1 MPGNDLSEI
10 FNNIPFVTRY
20 WFSGTILFSLLGK
33 LNIIDPMRMILL
45 WNRMYSNFEIWRPIT
60 ALLFYPVSPSTGFHF
75 LINLY
80 FLYSYSSRLE
90 NGMFLGRTADYVFMF
105 LFTWLVLVVSF
116 NLFDLTRLVAMLYS
130 IFPIQ
135 CLQINGFENINF
147 IESSLTCLQCVSF
160 LASFYVLL
168 EPMVLTVLYIWSQLN
183 RDIIVQFW
191 FGMQFKAMYFP
202 WVLVIFN
209 LIVRGSAM
217 MELVGI
223 IVGHLYYFFVFQY
236 PQEYGGQAILKTPGF
251 LYRIFPNQR
260 GVTSGFGEAPRARQ
274 PTMATGR
281 FPGHG
286 QVLGDGE

>member
-105 LFTWLVLVVSF
+105 LFTWLVLVV
-116 NLFDLTRLVAMLYS
+116 
-130 IFPIQ
+130 
-135 CLQINGFENINF
+135 
-147 IESSLTCLQCVSF
+147 
-160 LASFYVLL
+160 LL

-209 LIVRGSAM
+209 LIVRGSRNAISDFSAM

-251 LYRIFPNQR
+251 L
-260 GVTSGFGEAPRARQ
+260 
-274 PTMATGR
+274 
-281 FPGHG
+281 
-286 QVLGDGE
+286 

>member
-105 LFTWLVLVVSF
+105 LFTWLVLV
-116 NLFDLTRLVAMLYS
+116 LV
-130 IFPIQ
+130 
-135 CLQINGFENINF
+135 
-147 IESSLTCLQCVSF
+147 
-160 LASFYVLL
+160 
-168 EPMVLTVLYIWSQLN
+168 
-183 RDIIVQFW
+183 
-191 FGMQFKAMYFP
+191 
-202 WVLVIFN
+202 
-209 LIVRGSAM
+209 
-217 MELVGI
+217 
-223 IVGHLYYFFVFQY
+223 
-236 PQEYGGQAILKTPGF
+236 
-251 LYRIFPNQR
+251 
-260 GVTSGFGEAPRARQ
+260 
-274 PTMATGR
+274 
-281 FPGHG
+281 
-286 QVLGDGE
+286 

>member
-1 MPGNDLSEI
+1 MPGNELSEM
-10 FNNIPFVTRY
+10 FNSIPPVTRY

-45 WNRMYSNFEIWRPIT
+45 WDRIFSHFEIWRPIT

-105 LFTWLVLVVSF
+105 MFTWLTLV
-116 NLFDLTRLVAMLYS
+116 
-130 IFPIQ
+130 I
-135 CLQINGFENINF
+135 
-147 IESSLTCLQCVSF
+147 VSF
-160 LASFYVLL
+160 LAAFYVLL

-183 RDIIVQFW
+183 RDVPVQFW

-251 LYRIFPNQR
+251 LYRLFPNQR
-260 GVTSGFGEAPRARQ
+260 GVVTGFGEAPRARQ
-274 PTMATGR
+274 QTATTGR
-281 FPGHG
+281 FPGRG
-286 QVLGDGE
+286 QVLGNTD

>member
-1 MPGNDLSEI
+1 MPGNDLSEM
-10 FNNIPFVTRY
+10 FNSIPLVTRY

-45 WNRMYSNFEIWRPIT
+45 WDRIYSNFEIWRPVT
-60 ALLFYPVSPSTGFHF
+60 GLLFYPVSPSTGFHF

-105 LFTWLVLVVSF
+105 LFTWIALV
-116 NLFDLTRLVAMLYS
+116 
-130 IFPIQ
+130 I
-135 CLQINGFENINF
+135 
-147 IESSLTCLQCVSF
+147 VSF

-183 RDIIVQFW
+183 RDVLVQFW

-209 LIVRGSAM
+209 LIVRGSAI

-236 PQEYGGQAILKTPGF
+236 PQEYGGRAILKTPEF
-251 LYRIFPNQR
+251 LYRLFPNQR
-260 GVTSGFGEAPRARQ
+260 GVVTGFGEAPRARQ
-274 PTMATGR
+274 PAAATG
-281 FPGHG
+281 
-286 QVLGDGE
+286 GDFQDVDKLWGVMTRNIFSSFCTHLKIFVHNNPKE

>member
-1 MPGNDLSEI
+1 
-10 FNNIPFVTRY
+10 
-20 WFSGTILFSLLGK
+20 
-33 LNIIDPMRMILL
+33 
-45 WNRMYSNFEIWRPIT
+45 
-60 ALLFYPVSPSTGFHF
+60 
-75 LINLY
+75 
-80 FLYSYSSRLE
+80 
-90 NGMFLGRTADYVFMF
+90 MFLGRTADYVFMF
-105 LFTWLVLVVSF
+105 LFTWLALV
-116 NLFDLTRLVAMLYS
+116 
-130 IFPIQ
+130 I
-135 CLQINGFENINF
+135 
-147 IESSLTCLQCVSF
+147 VSF

-183 RDIIVQFW
+183 RDVIVQFW

-251 LYRIFPNQR
+251 LYRLFPNQR
-260 GVTSGFGEAPRARQ
+260 GITTGFGEAPRARQ
-274 PTMATGR
+274 PTTTTGR

-286 QVLGDGE
+286 RVLGNDE